1 MWEMILRDKPM
12 TGWLAMSK
20 WADEA
25 VPMPGGVYKQWVED
39 FYQHNRLAKGEL
51 RLRGRRVDLS
61 TITAP
66 LLNIAGSKDHL
77 VFLPQ
82 AEAAMDLVGSVDKEF
97 VELEAGHVGLLT
109 GRGAKKGLWPK
120 VRDWLEPRST

>member
-1 MWEMILRDKPM
+1 
-12 TGWLAMSK
+12 MSK

-25 VPMPGGVYKQWVED
+25 IPMPGGVYKQWVED

-61 TITAP
+61 TISAP

>member
-1 MWEMILRDKPM
+1 
-12 TGWLAMSK
+12 
-20 WADEA
+20 
-25 VPMPGGVYKQWVED
+25 MPGGVYKQWVED
-39 FYQHNRLAKGEL
+39 FYQHNRLARGEL

>member
-1 MWEMILRDKPM
+1 M
-12 TGWLAMSK
+12 
-20 WADEA
+20 
-25 VPMPGGVYKQWVED
+25 QD
-39 FYQHNRLAKGEL
+39 FYQHNRLARGEM

-66 LLNIAGSKDHL
+66 LLNIAGRKDHL

-82 AEAAMDLVGSVDKEF
+82 AEAAMDLVGSQDKEF
-97 VELEAGHVGLLT
+97 VVLEAGHVGLLT

-120 VRDWLEPRST
+120 VRDWLQPRSS